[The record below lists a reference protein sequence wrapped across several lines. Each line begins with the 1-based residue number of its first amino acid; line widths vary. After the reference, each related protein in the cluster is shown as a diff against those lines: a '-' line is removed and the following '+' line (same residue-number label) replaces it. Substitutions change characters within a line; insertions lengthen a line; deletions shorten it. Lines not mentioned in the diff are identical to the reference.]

1 VQSVRMHLDGN
12 GLLWAMAK
20 CRVCGEVHKY
30 LVSEALAGPI
40 KCKSCA
46 RPMEIQG
53 AVIESALP
61 GDQLGNGA

>member
-1 VQSVRMHLDGN
+1 MHLDGN

-30 LVSEALAGPI
+30 LVSEALAGTI

>member
-1 VQSVRMHLDGN
+1 MHLDGN
-12 GLLWAMAK
+12 GVLWAMAK

>member
-1 VQSVRMHLDGN
+1 MQSVRMHLDGTSRM
-12 GLLWAMAK
+12 WAMAK

-30 LVSEALAGPI
+30 LVGEALAGPV

-53 AVIESALP
+53 AVVEKAQP
-61 GDQLGNGA
+61 GDSVG

>member
-1 VQSVRMHLDGN
+1 MQSVRMHLDGN

-30 LVSEALAGPI
+30 LVSEAVAGPT

-53 AVIESALP
+53 AVVESALP
-61 GDQLGNGA
+61 GVTG